1 MYVYKMPEHNHRS
14 KSRAYPYS
22 PLSPLSPLSSQPSNL
37 NKMHFP
43 TILSFLPL
51 AAAFPVELP
60 SLHSLLPRAL
70 TDTTQND
77 LTNGSPCKALTV
89 LFARGTDSPGNV
101 GTNTGPAFFQAIA
114 SLIGANNVAI
124 QGIDYPASII
134 GFLQG
139 G

>member
-1 MYVYKMPEHNHRS
+1 MYLP
-14 KSRAYPYS
+14 A
-22 PLSPLSPLSSQPSNL
+22 
-37 NKMHFP
+37 
-43 TILSFLPL
+43 ILSLLSL
-51 AAAFPVELP
+51 AAAFPLEATTLNP
-60 SLHSLLPRAL
+60 LLPRAL

-101 GTNTGPAFFQAIA
+101 GSGTGPAFFQAIA

-139 G
+139 GDTAGGVLMANLTARAM